1 MQTSELR
8 LCLPACLLSASC
20 LGLNACCLVH
30 RRSATTAG
38 GGINGRQK
46 QWEGE
51 SQQGDYFTVDLNWVD
66 VVKGYVLMAARK
78 FSFNQVP
85 AEYVQQPCRGLGDD
99 RFVQQDN

>member
-8 LCLPACLLSASC
+8 LCLPAKRLLP
-20 LGLNACCLVH
+20 GIECLVR

-51 SQQGDYFTVDLNWVD
+51 SQQGDYLTLDLNWVD
-66 VVKGYVLMAARK
+66 VVKGYALMAARK
-78 FSFNQVP
+78 LSFNQVP
-85 AEYVQQPCRGLGDD
+85 AEYMQRPCRGLGDD
-99 RFVQQDN
+99 RFVQQAN